1 MANYMNME
9 DFNINMQIVK
19 KRLKVALK
27 SHDDA
32 EIEEC
37 KKLMFALNSALSPED
52 LEKRQNEILLSS
64 AKKKKSERE
73 EMRVQERKK
82 RESYVISAYKKM
94 KDATSEPNGPQ
105 PE

>member
-82 RESYVISAYKKM
+82 RESYVISA
-94 KDATSEPNGPQ
+94 
-105 PE
+105 